1 MATTYLNLVND
12 VLVRL
17 REATVTSVNDS
28 TYSQLIGRFVNDS
41 IRQVADSYDWNAL
54 RNTLSA
60 DTTASIFNYVL
71 VGSGD
76 RFRVIS
82 VINDTEDVFMNS
94 VSAITMQQNFL
105 LGTTQKGAPDSY
117 NFNGTDDNGDT
128 QVDIFPI
135 PDKAYSIRFNI
146 IQPEVELVADGDKS
160 KLPKEPITLGAY
172 ARALVERGEDSG
184 LSSSEAYQ
192 LSMRSLGDHI
202 AIESSRYSENE
213 IWIDV

>member
-17 REATVTSVNDS
+17 REPTVTTVNENS
-28 TYSQLIGRFVNDS
+28 YSRLIGKFVNDS

-60 DTTASIFNYVL
+60 NTTSDIFNYVL

-82 VINDTEDVFMNS
+82 VINDTQDIFMQ
-94 VSAITMQQNFL
+94 SASSIQMQRNFL
-105 LGTTQKGAPDSY
+105 LGTSQKAAPASY

-128 QVDIFPI
+128 QVDVFPI
-135 PDKAYSIRFNI
+135 PDKVYALRFNI
-146 IQPEVELVADGDKS
+146 IQPEVELASDTSKS

-172 ARALVERGEDSG
+172 ARALVERGEDAG

-192 LSMRSLGDHI
+192 LAMRSLGDHI
-202 AIESSRYSENE
+202 AIESSRYGENE
-213 IWIDV
+213 TWEQS

>member
-12 VLVRL
+12 VLTRL
-17 REATVTSVNDS
+17 RENTVTSVNENS
-28 TYSQLIGRFVNDS
+28 YSRLIGKFVNDS

-54 RNTLSA
+54 RNTLTA
-60 DTTASIFNYVL
+60 ETTGEIFNYIL
-71 VGSGD
+71 LGSGD

-82 VINDTEDVFMNS
+82 AINDSEDVFMS
-94 VSAITMQQNFL
+94 AVSSTTMQQNFL
-105 LGTTQKGAPDSY
+105 LGTSQRGAPDSY
-117 NFNGTDDNGDT
+117 NFNGVTDDGDT
-128 QVDIFPI
+128 QVDVFPI

-146 IQPEVELVADGDKS
+146 IQPEPELAADTDKS
-160 KLPKEPITLGAY
+160 KLPKEPVTLGAY

-213 IWIDV
+213 IWVDV